1 MIVAADHVRN
11 AVEPVFERGSE
22 VVRRSAVRANEHDV
36 FELLVRELDP
46 ALDRVVPAGH
56 ALVGHPD
63 PDRALVLVGLSLVHE
78 AQRLCCGPLHAIEL
92 EGRRSIPVDAEPGK
106 RALDLR
112 DGLSHLA
119 ARVRVLDPQQARAGS
134 PACEQPVEE
143 ERSHAADVE
152 KPGRARS
159 HANANG
165 GRGHGGYGSRV
176 LYGAHVSSSGGIFT
190 AVDRIEAIGGD
201 AAQIFTQSPRMWR
214 PTNHT
219 QENLARFRERR
230 VEAAGLRYVLCHAL
244 YLINLASP
252 DDGSTGSPRPRS
264 RRHSTWPAR
273 STRMSSFTSARTWEP
288 GSRRVSSVRFLH
300 SQRALARTSER
311 TRLLLEN
318 SAGAGGTI
326 GRSIE
331 ELAEIFARIG
341 DHSNLGLC
349 LDSCHL
355 WASGIDVTDP
365 VTVSV
370 LLDEVDESI
379 GIGRLRALHVND
391 AATPLGSNRDR
402 HANLLEGLMGP
413 GLGAFLADARVQE
426 LPAILETPGPDGHG
440 PDAKQVAALRE
451 LNATATKLRSGGIPR
466 QPMTVLL

>member
-1 MIVAADHVRN
+1 ML
-11 AVEPVFERGSE
+11 F
-22 VVRRSAVRANEHDV
+22 
-36 FELLVRELDP
+36 
-46 ALDRVVPAGH
+46 
-56 ALVGHPD
+56 
-63 PDRALVLVGLSLVHE
+63 
-78 AQRLCCGPLHAIEL
+78 
-92 EGRRSIPVDAEPGK
+92 
-106 RALDLR
+106 
-112 DGLSHLA
+112 
-119 ARVRVLDPQQARAGS
+119 
-134 PACEQPVEE
+134 
-143 ERSHAADVE
+143 
-152 KPGRARS
+152 
-159 HANANG
+159 
-165 GRGHGGYGSRV
+165 
-176 LYGAHVSSSGGIFT
+176 GAHVSSSGGIFT

-219 QENLARFRERR
+219 EENLARFRERR
-230 VEAAGLRYVLCHAL
+230 EAAGLRYVLCHAL

-252 DDGSTGSPRPRS
+252 DDELYGKSEAALAATLDV
-264 RRHSTWPAR
+264 AR
-273 STRMSSFTSARTWEP
+273 SIDADVVVHV
-288 GSRRVSSVRFLH
+288 GSHLGAGLETGLERALPALE
-300 SQRALARTSER
+300 RALARTSER
-311 TRLLLEN
+311 TWLLLEN

-341 DHSNLGLC
+341 DHPNLGLC

-355 WASGIDVTDP
+355 WVSGIDVTDP

-402 HANLLEGLMGP
+402 HANLLEGVMGP
-413 GLGAFLADARVQE
+413 GLGAFLADPRVQE

-451 LNATATKLRSGGIPR
+451 LNATARSSVQGASHDSR
-466 QPMTVLL
+466 